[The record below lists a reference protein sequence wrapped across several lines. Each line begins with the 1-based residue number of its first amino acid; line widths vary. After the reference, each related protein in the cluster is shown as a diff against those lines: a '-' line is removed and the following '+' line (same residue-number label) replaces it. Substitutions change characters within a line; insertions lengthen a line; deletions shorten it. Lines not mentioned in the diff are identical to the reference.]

1 MNVTG
6 RYDECI
12 GLAAPIATIQ
22 PLDSGPQ
29 AGSKPRLRTF
39 RSRVFADV
47 AAPIAFGRSTSLSRI
62 PLAWAER
69 PKSPPSR
76 RNTGVRDIGAFA
88 SRDTMKIGRWM
99 PIGSELSRGMG
110 FAAQGGG
117 ALSQPE

>member
-39 RSRVFADV
+39 RSRVGADV
-47 AAPIAFGRSTSLSRI
+47 CVVRTWKVSGEIRSFSAPSALLQKETVSGSEPTREMNLVD
-62 PLAWAER
+62 PLAKFLHIFVMSAIS
-69 PKSPPSR
+69 KSYFR
-76 RNTGVRDIGAFA
+76 IRH
-88 SRDTMKIGRWM
+88 
-99 PIGSELSRGMG
+99 
-110 FAAQGGG
+110 
-117 ALSQPE
+117 